1 MFVTLLAA
9 LFTIFSL
16 IVVVFQW
23 LLFLKKPWGEY
34 TMGGIHPG
42 VLPKPYRI
50 AALIQSF
57 LITFNIIVVLNH
69 VDLFHFLS
77 ESFTNGWLWVIMIMM
92 GLSTVMNLVS
102 KSHKERNLWAPIAFI
117 VFVCSVLIYS
127 L

>member
-1 MFVTLLAA
+1 MFVTLLAV

-23 LLFLKKPWGEY
+23 LLFFKKPWGEY
-34 TMGGIHPG
+34 TMGGIYPG

-69 VDLFHFLS
+69 VDLVHFLS
-77 ESFTNGWLWVIMIMM
+77 KSFTNGWLWVIMIMM
-92 GLSTVMNLVS
+92 GLSTGMNLVT

>member
-34 TMGGIHPG
+34 SMGGIHPG

-57 LITFNIIVVLNH
+57 LITFNNTINK
-69 VDLFHFLS
+69 
-77 ESFTNGWLWVIMIMM
+77 
-92 GLSTVMNLVS
+92 STPSLGSGMN
-102 KSHKERNLWAPIAFI
+102 
-117 VFVCSVLIYS
+117 
-127 L
+127 